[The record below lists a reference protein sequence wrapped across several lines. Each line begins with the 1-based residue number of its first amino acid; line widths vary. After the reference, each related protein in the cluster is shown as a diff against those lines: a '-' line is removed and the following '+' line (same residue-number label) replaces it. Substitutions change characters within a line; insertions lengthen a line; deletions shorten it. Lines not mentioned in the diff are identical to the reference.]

1 MFEKL
6 KKIFKKEKKQMAD
19 LDKMLESLSD
29 EEKKELKAKL
39 QDLYKAEDEREID
52 KVEEEKAD
60 DTDVAE
66 EKREEVKEESEEIGK
81 DVDEL
86 EDKIEDEKAEETAK
100 EDKSDDRLGRL
111 EEQVGKIFELLTKKQ
126 GVEEKAEEVYGLGNG
141 VFQGEDKAPE
151 TKKISAS
158 EIAQLL
164 NKIKR

>member
-1 MFEKL
+1 
-6 KKIFKKEKKQMAD
+6 MAD
-19 LDKMLESLSD
+19 LDKTLESLSD
-29 EEKKELKAKL
+29 EEKKELKEKI
-39 QDLYKAEDEREID
+39 QDLSTAEDEREID
-52 KVEEEKAD
+52 KLAEEKAD

-100 EDKSDDRLGRL
+100 DDKSDDRLGRL
-111 EEQVGKIFELLTKKQ
+111 EEEVGTILDLLTKKH
-126 GVEEKAEEVYGLGNG
+126 GAEEKAEEVYGLGNG